1 MKHSWLVTVTL
12 VGCAWM
18 LSTTAARA
26 QTTINMATSSQF
38 VDFYT
43 GSTPGSLNVILGWEP
58 GVNFTGNHT
67 LTGSLNP
74 SGAPGPNYSLT
85 TFDPLALTGNGSGTF
100 SATSG
105 ELAGSAFDVSSGSGT
120 AFQGMLTA
128 LSFSQAL
135 SGSNVVTMQAMVQGT
150 GGFAS
155 TVFKLLGSIILAPG
169 GNINGVANSNTT
181 VDEAGIIVPEPA
193 TVLLWLTGLGFLAG
207 CAYLRRRSAFEVTL

>member
-26 QTTINMATSSQF
+26 QTTIEMSNSAQF
-38 VDFYT
+38 IDFYT
-43 GSTPGSLNVILGWEP
+43 GSTPGTLDVILGWEP

-67 LTGSLNP
+67 LNGSLQA
-74 SGAPGPNYSLT
+74 GAPGNGAFSLT
-85 TFDPLALTGNGSGTF
+85 SFDPLSLTGNGAGTF
-100 SATSG
+100 SANSG
-105 ELAGSAFDVSSGSGT
+105 ELASSVFDISSGSGT

-150 GGFAS
+150 GSFAS
-155 TVFKLLGSIILAPG
+155 TVFKLLGSIVLAPG

-193 TVLLWLTGLGFLAG
+193 TALLWLTGLGFLAG